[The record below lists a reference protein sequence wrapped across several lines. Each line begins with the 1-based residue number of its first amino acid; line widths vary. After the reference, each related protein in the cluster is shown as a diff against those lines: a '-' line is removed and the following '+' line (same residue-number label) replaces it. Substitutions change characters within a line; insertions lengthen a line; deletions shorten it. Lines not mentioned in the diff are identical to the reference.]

1 MVCPPELVA
10 VAPAEEAA
18 EQLAG
23 DAREKSLSKLAAAVQ
38 WAFSFPAMLGVLLV
52 ARLVYAMNIFFVD
65 PDVWW
70 HIKVGQDIL
79 RSHRWPTTDPYSFT
93 AAHTPWIAYE
103 WLGEVVLASVAK
115 VGGIAAL
122 CALLMVVTSAA
133 MLGLYYL
140 ATLRAGNC
148 KAGFIPLFL
157 MGPLVFLSF
166 TLRPQMFGY
175 LFLVMLLIALEWFRK
190 GVSWPLWTLPALF
203 VVWVNTHGSFIVG
216 IGVIAAYLC
225 CGLRSFRL
233 GNVEASAWS
242 AKQRMQL
249 ELALLGSL
257 AVLPM
262 TPYGT
267 RVAVYPF
274 DMMFNQPINV
284 ANIIEWR
291 PMPFDVEFG
300 KLFLGMVVLAVVLQ
314 ILFRF
319 TWRLEELLLAM
330 GGTVM
335 ACIHA
340 RMLLVFVPFFVA
352 IFASMM
358 ARFVPRYER
367 AKDRYLVNAVLM
379 AGAAA
384 AMIHYYP
391 SREFLQGK
399 INADFPVGAVAYLD
413 AHNVPGPMYN
423 TYYFGGYLLGTGRKV
438 FIDGRGDLYE
448 RTGVMSDVFTAAQI
462 KSAPLR
468 ILDHYQIASCLL
480 IKDEPLAVALAASP
494 KWRRIYVDGTAA
506 IFERASAISSAV
518 EGQST
523 TSAQLSGMSKG
534 DELP

>member
-1 MVCPPELVA
+1 M
-10 VAPAEEAA
+10 
-18 EQLAG
+18 LAKVEG
-23 DAREKSLSKLAAAVQ
+23 
-38 WAFSFPAMLGVLLV
+38 FGGNIGMFVLLTV
-52 ARLVYAMNIFFVD
+52 
-65 PDVWW
+65 
-70 HIKVGQDIL
+70 
-79 RSHRWPTTDPYSFT
+79 
-93 AAHTPWIAYE
+93 
-103 WLGEVVLASVAK
+103 
-115 VGGIAAL
+115 
-122 CALLMVVTSAA
+122 CASAA
-133 MLGLYYL
+133 MLGLYYYG
-140 ATLRAGNC
+140 TLRSGNC
-148 KAGFIPLFL
+148 KAGFVPAGL
-157 MGPLVFLSF
+157 MCALAFLSF

-175 LFLVMLLIALEWFRK
+175 LCFVWLLIVLEWFRK

-233 GNVEASAWS
+233 GNIEAIEWS

-267 RVAVYPF
+267 RLAVYPF

-335 ACIHA
+335 TCIHA

-358 ARFVPRYER
+358 ARFVPKYER
-367 AKDRYLVNAVLM
+367 AKDRYLVNAVLI
-379 AGAAA
+379 AAA
-384 AMIHYYP
+384 VVAIVHYYP

-399 INADFPVGAVAYLD
+399 INADFPVEAVAYLD
-413 AHNVPGPMYN
+413 THNVPGPMYN
-423 TYYFGGYLLGTGRKV
+423 TYYFGGYLVGTGRKV

-448 RTGVMSDVFTAAQI
+448 RAGVMADVIAASQI
-462 KSAPLR
+462 KTAPLR

-480 IKDEPLAVALAASP
+480 IKDEPLAVALSASP

-506 IFERASAISSAV
+506 IFERASAISSAA
-518 EGQST
+518 EAQST
-523 TSAQLSGMSKG
+523 TSAQLGGMSKG
-534 DELP
+534 NELP